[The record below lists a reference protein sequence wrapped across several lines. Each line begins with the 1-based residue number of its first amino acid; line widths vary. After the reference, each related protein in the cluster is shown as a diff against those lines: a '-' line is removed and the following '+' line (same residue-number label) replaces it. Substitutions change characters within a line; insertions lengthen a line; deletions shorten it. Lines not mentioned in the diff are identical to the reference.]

1 MHGSVLIVDDD
12 ESMCQ
17 MLEMDLRQR
26 GFEPKWCLSADEAL
40 ALLENDVFDVMLT
53 DLKLRGMSGIELC
66 RRMAEKRPD
75 MPTIVI
81 TAFGSMETAIEA
93 MRAGA
98 FDFVTKP
105 IDTDFLALAL
115 QRAVRHHDLQEKV
128 RLLSIRSRQV
138 KAFDDLL
145 GESDEM
151 KTLYGEIDRVAD
163 IDAAILITGE
173 TGTGKELV
181 ARALHNRGHR
191 KSGPFVTVNCA
202 ALPANLIESELFGHV
217 KGAFTDAKASHKGLF
232 LQADGGTLFLDE
244 VGDFPLDLQGKL
256 LRVLEDGSVR
266 PVGADYQTEFDVRII
281 AATHRDLETAVRK
294 ERFREDLYFRL
305 NVIQLELPPL
315 RDRGTDILLLAQHF
329 VEHFAMRFN
338 KHVTGIT
345 RSAADK
351 LLCYRWPGNVRE
363 LKHCIERAV
372 ALTRYDKIAVE
383 DLTPRVAASDKTN
396 ILIPDD
402 FFSDLPPL
410 GEVERRYILHVL
422 EATGNNRTKAARIL
436 GLDRKTLYRK
446 LQEYRPKEN
455 A

>member
-12 ESMCQ
+12 ESMCR
-17 MLEMDLRQR
+17 MLEMDLRRR
-26 GFEPKWCLSADEAL
+26 GFEPRWCLSADDAL
-40 ALLENDVFDVMLT
+40 SLLEENVFDVMLT
-53 DLKLRGMSGIELC
+53 DLKLHGMSGIELC

-98 FDFVTKP
+98 YDFVTKP

-128 RLLSIRSRQV
+128 RLLSIRSRQL
-138 KAFDDLL
+138 KAFDELL

-151 KTLYGEIDRVAD
+151 KSLYSEIDRVAD

-173 TGTGKELV
+173 TGSGKELV

-217 KGAFTDAKASHKGLF
+217 RGAFTDAKTAHKGLF

-266 PVGADYQTEFDVRII
+266 PVGADRPTEFDVRII
-281 AATHRDLETAVRK
+281 AATHRDLEAAVR
-294 ERFREDLYFRL
+294 EDRFREDLYFRL

-315 RDRGTDILLLAQHF
+315 RERGTDILLLAQHF
-329 VEHFAMRFN
+329 VEHFALRFN
-338 KHVTGIT
+338 KRVTGIS
-345 RSAADK
+345 RPAADK
-351 LLCYRWPGNVRE
+351 LLSYRWPGNVRE

-383 DLTPRVAASDKTN
+383 DLTPRVAGSHKAN

-402 FFSDLPPL
+402 FFGDLPPL
-410 GEVERRYILHVL
+410 SKLEQRYILHVL

-446 LQEYRPKEN
+446 LQDYSATDGR
-455 A
+455 

>member
-17 MLEMDLRQR
+17 MLEMDLRHR
-26 GFEPKWCLSADEAL
+26 GFETQWCLSADDAL
-40 ALLENDVFDVMLT
+40 ALLENNIFDVMLT
-53 DLKLRGMSGIELC
+53 DLKLHGTSGIELC
-66 RRMAEKRPD
+66 RRMAETRPD

-98 FDFVTKP
+98 YDFVTKP

-115 QRAVRHHDLQEKV
+115 QRAIRHHDLQEKV
-128 RLLSIRSRQV
+128 RLLSIRSRQL

-151 KTLYGEIDRVAD
+151 KVLYSEIDRVAD

-173 TGTGKELV
+173 TGSGKELV

-191 KSGPFVTVNCA
+191 KSGPFITVNCA

-217 KGAFTDAKASHKGLF
+217 KGAFTDAKTPHKGLF

-256 LRVLEDGSVR
+256 LRVLEEGSVR
-266 PVGADYQTEFDVRII
+266 PVGADRQTAFDARII
-281 AATHRDLETAVRK
+281 TATHRDLETAVRQ

-305 NVIQLELPPL
+305 NVIQLGLPPL

-329 VEHFAMRFN
+329 VEHFALRFN
-338 KHVTGIT
+338 KRVTGIS
-345 RSAADK
+345 RSAAEK
-351 LLCYRWPGNVRE
+351 LLSYPWPGNVRE
-363 LKHCIERAV
+363 LKHCMERAV
-372 ALTRYDKIAVE
+372 ALTRFDKIAIE
-383 DLTPRVAASDKTN
+383 DLTPRVAGSRKAD

-402 FFSDLPPL
+402 FFGDLPPL
-410 GEVERRYILHVL
+410 SKLEQRYILHVL
-422 EATGNNRTKAARIL
+422 KATGNNRTKAARIL

-446 LQEYRPKEN
+446 LQEYLP
-455 A
+455 ADSQ